1 MFELISKYWA
11 APLSNAAMV
20 LLAILIL
27 RPIIKKVAVEQL
39 AAAIHAMNEAKNL
52 PTHIAGLVKASEE
65 LRGVNRELIT
75 LNERVATF
83 DQISEQLIVVNRRIE
98 ELQKL
103 TEERPPEGSVE
114 VAGQDDDGPVDVDSW
129 EAAANLWFS
138 AKEHV
143 EDIIERIP
151 DGRMRRPFNRIPRYR
166 YDEITERLRTGGF
179 ITAAEQTAINAM
191 DENFRSIR
199 NRKRPV
205 TPEMVTEF
213 QLWHDAVVGNS
224 QLSA

>member
-1 MFELISKYWA
+1 MFEVVSKYWA
-11 APLSNAAMV
+11 APLSNAVMV
-20 LLAILIL
+20 LVAILIL

-75 LNERVATF
+75 LNEKVAAF
-83 DQISEQLIVVNRRIE
+83 DQISDQLIVVNRRVE

-103 TEERPPEGSVE
+103 TEERPPEGPAE
-114 VAGQDDDGPVDVDSW
+114 VAGQEEDGLVDVDSW
-129 EAAANLWFS
+129 EAAATLWFS

-143 EDIIERIP
+143 EEVIDRIP

-166 YDEITERLRTGGF
+166 YDEITERLRVGGF
-179 ITAAEQTAINAM
+179 ITADEQKAINAM
-191 DENFRSIR
+191 DETFRSIR

-205 TPEMVTEF
+205 TPEMVAEF
-213 QLWHDAVVGNS
+213 QAWHDVVVRPDDD
-224 QLSA
+224 A